1 MHLDFIA
8 LLITT
13 LHFIY
18 SLIFFLKLGS
28 LTHAIPTTDLL
39 SIDLS
44 KEAKLN
50 ELEQQDK
57 KTSGLI
63 WIHGMNKPDWDIP
76 NILNFMTGPSAASLG
91 LNIKKTKMVA
101 PDAPVQPTD
110 LILIPPIFIPFMTT
124 RSWFI
129 FSALPSISVY
139 SSSGTENSTTLKE
152 ALLLVEKEIQTM
164 IEEGIPSENIVLM
177 GMSQGGALILYTS
190 LHTQYKLGGFVPIVA
205 WPPLLKAE
213 PPTSLPIP
221 INKDTPIFHMNG
233 IADVIVPPFCGW
245 ETEEAFEKVF
255 TQYTLKEVAGT
266 HMTSITGITIPKIH
280 CWLKINVPQMDF
292 DDLSLE
298 PCPGK
303 LFSFLII
310 STISIQ
316 SFIFM

>member
-1 MHLDFIA
+1 MPEDSVISPIA
-8 LLITT
+8 TESKDDLEKA
-13 LHFIY
+13 
-18 SLIFFLKLGS
+18 LKRVEEE
-28 LTHAIPTTDLL
+28 I
-39 SIDLS
+39 
-44 KEAKLN
+44 E
-50 ELEQQDK
+50 
-57 KTSGLI
+57 
-63 WIHGMNKPDWDIP
+63 
-76 NILNFMTGPSAASLG
+76 
-91 LNIKKTKMVA
+91 KM
-101 PDAPVQPTD
+101 
-110 LILIPPIFIPFMTT
+110 
-124 RSWFI
+124 
-129 FSALPSISVY
+129 
-139 SSSGTENSTTLKE
+139 
-152 ALLLVEKEIQTM
+152 IQ
-164 IEEGIPSENIVLM
+164 EGIPSENIVLA
-177 GMSQGGALILYTS
+177 GASQGGALTIYTA

-233 IADVIVPPFCGW
+233 IADIIVPPFCGW

-255 TQYTLKEVAGT
+255 TQYTLKEVPGT